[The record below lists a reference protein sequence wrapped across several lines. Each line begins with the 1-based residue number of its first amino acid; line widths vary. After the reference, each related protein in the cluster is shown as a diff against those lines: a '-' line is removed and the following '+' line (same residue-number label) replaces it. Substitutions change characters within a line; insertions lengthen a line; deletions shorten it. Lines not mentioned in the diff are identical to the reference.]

1 MKKWLKIL
9 MGLALSLMTCM
20 TCMGYAALTT
30 TLEVKGMAKVDAP
43 NAIYITDVSG
53 AQMTNAT
60 AVTEPANIDFPSTK
74 LLSDLTYGAQG
85 ATVTVEVTLYNGT
98 PVDQIFDILE
108 EHEGSSA
115 ATDVFD
121 YTDVAWTVEPGQGT
135 VVPAGQSATFT
146 VTFTYDGGGTEQR
159 RSSLYSF
166 RFVMT
171 SDDLTQAASRGVTD
185 RLAAIL
191 NNELPEDVTYT
202 YNGTTYTISKD
213 ASYEVVDDNMEGSV
227 EGSGWNSTGRY
238 MGNLSGADAD
248 DKAILTAL
256 FGDELTFRVGDE
268 EVPITVMIK
277 EKDVY
282 GDGTLDMVL
291 YITAD
296 DLSERTT
303 YVPVYASVFS
313 QDENGT
319 WVQVGEI
326 FAGEAETNA
335 YSGWAGSGSFDTE
348 TWRSTES
355 YYGQSTGLGID
366 ELMTVYSEGT

>member
-20 TCMGYAALTT
+20 TCVGYASLTT
-30 TLEVKGMAKVDAP
+30 TMEVKGMAKIDAP

-53 AQMTNAT
+53 VQYTNVT
-60 AVTEPANIDFPSTK
+60 PTTEPTNIDFPSAK
-74 LLSDLTYGAQG
+74 LLSDLTYGANG
-85 ATVTVEVTLYNGT
+85 AAVTMEVTLYNGT

-121 YTDVAWTVEPGQGT
+121 YTNVEWSVEPGQGT
-135 VVPAGQSATFT
+135 VVPTGQSVTFT
-146 VTFTYDGGGTEQR
+146 VTYRYDGNGADVR
-159 RSSLYSF
+159 RNSLYSF

-171 SDDLTQAASRGVTD
+171 SDDLTQAVSRGVTD
-185 RLAAIL
+185 RLANIL
-191 NNELPEDVTYT
+191 NNRLDEDVTYT

-213 ASYEVVDDNMEGSV
+213 ASYDAIDDNMEGTV
-227 EGSGWNSTGRY
+227 QGSGWNSTGRY
-238 MGNLSGADAD
+238 MGNLNGADAD

-256 FGDELTFRVGDE
+256 FGDALTFQVGDE
-268 EVPITVMIK
+268 EVPVTVMIK

-296 DLSERTT
+296 DLSQRTT
-303 YVPVYASVFS
+303 YVPVYAVVFS
-313 QDENGT
+313 QDEDGT
-319 WVQVGEI
+319 WIQIGEI

-355 YYGQSTGLGID
+355 YYGQRTELGID
-366 ELMTVYSEGT
+366 ELMEVYSERT

>member
-20 TCMGYAALTT
+20 TCVGYAALTT
-30 TLEVKGMAKVDAP
+30 TMEVKGLAKVDAP

-53 AQMTNAT
+53 VLMTNVT
-60 AVTEPANIDFPSTK
+60 AVTEPTNIDFPSTK
-74 LLSDLTYGAQG
+74 LLSDLTYGGRG
-85 ATVTVEVTLYNGT
+85 ATVTMEVTLYNGT
-98 PVDQIFDILE
+98 LVDQIFDILE
-108 EHEGSSA
+108 AHEGSSA

-121 YTDVAWTVEPGQGT
+121 YTDVEWSVEPGQGT
-135 VVPAGQSATFT
+135 VVPAGQSLTFT
-146 VTFTYDGGGTEQR
+146 VTYTYDGNGTEQR

-191 NNELPEDVTYT
+191 NNDLDEDVTYT
-202 YNGTTYTISKD
+202 YNGTTYTIPSE
-213 ASYEVVDDNMEGSV
+213 ASYDAIDDNMEGSV
-227 EGSGWNSTGRY
+227 EGTGWNSTGRY
-238 MGNLSGADAD
+238 MGNLNGADAD

-256 FGDELTFRVGDE
+256 FGNELTFKVGDE

-296 DLSERTT
+296 DLSQRTT

-355 YYGQSTGLGID
+355 YYGQRTGLGID
-366 ELMTVYSEGT
+366 ELMKIYEGT

>member
-20 TCMGYAALTT
+20 TCVGYAALTT
-30 TLEVKGMAKVDAP
+30 TMEVKGLAKVDAP

-53 AQMTNAT
+53 VLMTNVT
-60 AVTEPANIDFPSTK
+60 AVTEPTNIDFPSTK
-74 LLSDLTYGAQG
+74 LLSDLTYGGHG
-85 ATVTVEVTLYNGT
+85 ATVTMEVTLYNGT
-98 PVDQIFDILE
+98 LVDQIFDILE
-108 EHEGSSA
+108 AHEGASA

-121 YTDVAWTVEPGQGT
+121 YTDVEWSVEPGQGT
-135 VVPAGQSATFT
+135 VVPAGQSLTFT
-146 VTFTYDGGGTEQR
+146 VTYTYDGNGTEQR

-191 NNELPEDVTYT
+191 NNDLDEDVTYT
-202 YNGTTYTISKD
+202 YNGTTYTIPSE
-213 ASYEVVDDNMEGSV
+213 ASYDAIDDNMEGSV
-227 EGSGWNSTGRY
+227 EGTGWNSTGRY
-238 MGNLSGADAD
+238 MGNLNGADAD

-256 FGDELTFRVGDE
+256 FGNELTFKVGDE

-296 DLSERTT
+296 DLSQRTT

-355 YYGQSTGLGID
+355 YYGQRTGLGID
-366 ELMTVYSEGT
+366 ELMKIYEGT